1 MPSAAAVL
9 RMRLAN
15 PNPNP
20 SQTQGSV
27 SSAARTC
34 TQSTSDQKW
43 AASAPRLDTG

>member
-9 RMRLAN
+9 RMRLA
-15 PNPNP
+15 NPNP